1 MAQDPAAA
9 GVESSVKAREQKDN
23 AEPARPPGQ
32 FMDERLAH
40 DTARFIAE
48 AKRMAERRARADA
61 QRDGW
66 QRR

>member
-1 MAQDPAAA
+1 
-9 GVESSVKAREQKDN
+9 VKATEQKDN

-61 QRDGW
+61 ERGSW